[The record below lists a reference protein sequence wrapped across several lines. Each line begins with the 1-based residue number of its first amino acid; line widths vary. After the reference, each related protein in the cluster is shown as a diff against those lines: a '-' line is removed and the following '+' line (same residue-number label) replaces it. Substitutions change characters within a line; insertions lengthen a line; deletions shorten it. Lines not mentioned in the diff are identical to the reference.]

1 VYAIQAVFRSYGGV
15 EGRSVTDAPGG
26 SKLALAVYSAL
37 NAEAT
42 DYLARTG
49 WKLLHLETIGSWI
62 KQELTSRDAVLSEK
76 MKVVLSDLAT
86 WCSG

>member
-42 DYLARTG
+42 DYLAPHR
-49 WKLLHLETIGSWI
+49 LETFAPRNDWFVDQAGID
-62 KQELTSRDAVLSEK
+62 LSRRRDERE
-76 MKVVLSDLAT
+76 DE
-86 WCSG
+86 SGAQRPRHLV